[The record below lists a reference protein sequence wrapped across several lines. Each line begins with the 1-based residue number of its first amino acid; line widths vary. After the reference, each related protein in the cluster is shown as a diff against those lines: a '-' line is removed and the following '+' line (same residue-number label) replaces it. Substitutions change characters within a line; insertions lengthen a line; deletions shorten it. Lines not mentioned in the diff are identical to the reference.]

1 MQSFIVMQGQTYQ
14 EEKELGM
21 IWSRK
26 QDNGGNLQHSWLRV
40 KDVNEWGSHISL
52 CKREYCSD

>member
-26 QDNGGNLQHSWLRV
+26 QDSGVNLQHAWQRV
-40 KDVNEWGSHISL
+40 KDVTEGESHISL

>member
-21 IWSRK
+21 IWSRE
-26 QDNGGNLQHSWLRV
+26 QDSGGSLQHSWLRV
-40 KDVNEWGSHISL
+40 KDVNMGIAYSIM
-52 CKREYCSD
+52 